1 LSNLLNSAADIRDVP
16 VQELR
21 ARRMIN
27 ITLLVLMT
35 VYVVFAVRA
44 WQWGGGIA
52 FLDLYYAMLAALF
65 SLWHLRAGSAH
76 SLVVHAAMSGAFSA
90 SLGAVVRN
98 GGIDGVVGGW
108 LFIIPLIAG
117 LLGGMQV
124 ARYWIVITA
133 VAITSLIYVD
143 VMGWGAIVQIPVE
156 QSYRQNRLHQIGQFS
171 VLMMLLVN
179 YLRLLN
185 WSEGQ
190 LAERI
195 QELSAEVEVRQ
206 KAEEEACRANQAKTD
221 FLASMSHEL
230 RTPLNSVIGFSQRL
244 LSRRGKG
251 LALNTERDDYS
262 LEGIRNNGKLLLT
275 LINELLDLSKLEA
288 GKMVLVLERLDVE
301 AELRKLVDGMQGMAR
316 EHDVHLRLECS
327 CSLALEVDPTRFAQI
342 ILNIISNGIKHGQQS
357 DVLVACSLAEGNRLC
372 ISVTDG
378 GDGIEAADMSK
389 IFDPYTNINHPH
401 QSSIESTGLG
411 LPLCK
416 RLVDLHGGTIHVE
429 TSKGEGSCFS
439 IYFPLSTSVRVLS
452 S

>member
-1 LSNLLNSAADIRDVP
+1 
-16 VQELR
+16 
-21 ARRMIN
+21 
-27 ITLLVLMT
+27 
-35 VYVVFAVRA
+35 
-44 WQWGGGIA
+44 
-52 FLDLYYAMLAALF
+52 
-65 SLWHLRAGSAH
+65 
-76 SLVVHAAMSGAFSA
+76 
-90 SLGAVVRN
+90 
-98 GGIDGVVGGW
+98 
-108 LFIIPLIAG
+108 
-117 LLGGMQV
+117 
-124 ARYWIVITA
+124 
-133 VAITSLIYVD
+133 
-143 VMGWGAIVQIPVE
+143 
-156 QSYRQNRLHQIGQFS
+156 
-171 VLMMLLVN
+171 
-179 YLRLLN
+179 
-185 WSEGQ
+185 
-190 LAERI
+190 
-195 QELSAEVEVRQ
+195 
-206 KAEEEACRANQAKTD
+206 
-221 FLASMSHEL
+221 
-230 RTPLNSVIGFSQRL
+230 
-244 LSRRGKG
+244 
-251 LALNTERDDYS
+251 
-262 LEGIRNNGKLLLT
+262 LLT